1 MRKVRKTPLLPKGSI
16 PGIIGSALAI
26 AFLVFITICPSNM
39 IRTLYDELDPLLRE
53 AERQAHTGDWEGA
66 TKTAG
71 AIADAVYDS
80 QDVLTL
86 IVDHMY
92 VSNLM
97 FHSEMVQKMAQLK
110 DLPLMLEELS
120 GVRNELETILQ
131 IETVSLYTLF

>member
-1 MRKVRKTPLLPKGSI
+1 MRKVHKTPLLPKGSI

-97 FHSEMVQKMAQLK
+97 FHSEMVQKMAQAQG
-110 DLPLMLEELS
+110 PAA
-120 GVRNELETILQ
+120 
-131 IETVSLYTLF
+131 YA